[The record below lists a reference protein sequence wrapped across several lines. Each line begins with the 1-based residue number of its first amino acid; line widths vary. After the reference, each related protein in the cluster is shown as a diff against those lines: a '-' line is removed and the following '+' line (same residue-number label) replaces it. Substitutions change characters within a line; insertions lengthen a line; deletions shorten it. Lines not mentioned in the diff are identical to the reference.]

1 MINYSVEKYNIVEP
15 KELWSLATFILN
27 TENNQKYIYS
37 HIMTVSSLMCLNKES
52 VLIELVES

>member
-15 KELWSLATFILN
+15 KELWLLATFILN

-52 VLIELVES
+52 ALIESVER

>member
-1 MINYSVEKYNIVEP
+1 MINYSVEKYNILEP

-37 HIMTVSSLMCLNKES
+37 HIMTVSSLMCLNKEP